1 MNGTSQPSTNLRPS
15 RAEGSTYP
23 AWAHRRDVTITLFLW
38 GVLAVA
44 AFWAASY
51 IVGPLLIVVLAA
63 LLAYALAPLA
73 RRLAQRISLPLAI
86 ALVYL
91 ALVGLVSGVGYLLV
105 TNAITELSS
114 LATQITHLL
123 TPSYPGAPT
132 PLTQQLERLGLSQT
146 QVEDLSQRAI
156 QQLQNAA
163 QNALPLLGGV
173 VNGLAT
179 ALLDVVLVLVLSIY
193 FLVAWPRFLGWLTQS
208 APVKQRGR
216 LAFVLMT
223 LQRVIGGYLRG
234 QLILSTLVGTLVGGG
249 MYLLHVPYALLLGVL
264 AFLLEFIPMLGTL
277 TSGVICILVALTQ
290 GWLVALL
297 VLGYFVAIHIL
308 EGYIVAPRVLAKAV
322 GLHPAISIIALLVG
336 AQILGIW
343 GALFAAPLVGFI
355 QVLFT
360 ATWVEWRHDHLGQFV
375 GTVGV
380 APAPAAPAM
389 PGKAGDILAPAAD
402 YPVV

>member
-1 MNGTSQPSTNLRPS
+1 V
-15 RAEGSTYP
+15 A
-23 AWAHRRDVTITLFLW
+23 ITLFLW

-44 AFWAASY
+44 AVWAASY

-63 LLAYALAPLA
+63 LLAYAVAPVA
-73 RRLAQRISLPLAI
+73 RRLAQRIPLPLAI

-105 TNAITELSS
+105 SNAITELSA

-123 TPSYPGAPT
+123 TPGSPGAST
-132 PLTQQLERLGLSQT
+132 PLAQQLERLGLSQT
-146 QVEDLSQRAI
+146 QIQDLSQRAI

-163 QNALPLLGGV
+163 QNALPLLGSV
-173 VNGLAT
+173 VNGLAS

-193 FLVAWPRFLGWLTQS
+193 FLVAWPRFLEWLTQS
-208 APVKQRGR
+208 APIKQRGR
-216 LAFVLMT
+216 LAFVLVT
-223 LQRVIGGYLRG
+223 LRRVIGGYLRG
-234 QLILSTLVGTLVGGG
+234 QLILSTLVGALVGGG

-290 GWLVALL
+290 GWLIALL

-360 ATWVEWRHDHLGQFV
+360 AAWGEWQNDHLSQFADKV
-375 GTVGV
+375 VKADKMGV
-380 APAPAAPAM
+380 APAPRTPAM
-389 PGKAGDILAPAAD
+389 PDRTADILAPTTD
-402 YPVV
+402 KSLG

>member
-1 MNGTSQPSTNLRPS
+1 V
-15 RAEGSTYP
+15 A
-23 AWAHRRDVTITLFLW
+23 ITLFLW

-44 AFWAASY
+44 AVWAASY

-63 LLAYALAPLA
+63 LLAYAVAPVA
-73 RRLAQRISLPLAI
+73 RRLAQRIPLPLAI

-105 TNAITELSS
+105 SNAITELSA

-123 TPSYPGAPT
+123 TPGSPGAST
-132 PLTQQLERLGLSQT
+132 PLAQQLERLGLSQT
-146 QVEDLSQRAI
+146 QIQDLSQRAI

-163 QNALPLLGGV
+163 QNALPLLGSV
-173 VNGLAT
+173 VNGLAS

-193 FLVAWPRFLGWLTQS
+193 FLVAWPRFLEWLTQS
-208 APVKQRGR
+208 APIKQRGR
-216 LAFVLMT
+216 LAFVLVT

-234 QLILSTLVGTLVGGG
+234 QLILSTLVGALVGGG

-290 GWLVALL
+290 GWLIALL

-360 ATWVEWRHDHLGQFV
+360 AAWGEWQNDHLSQFADKV
-375 GTVGV
+375 VKADKMGV
-380 APAPAAPAM
+380 APAPRTPAM
-389 PGKAGDILAPAAD
+389 PDRTADILAPTTD
-402 YPVV
+402 KSLG